1 MKLSAQITTRNIT
14 LDKQSEA
21 TLRQKIQ
28 KLEQFCE
35 DIISCRVL
43 VEVPHRHKQHG
54 KQYNVCIDL
63 SIPGSEI
70 LVRREP
76 REDLGVAMRDAFEAA
91 RRQLLRH
98 LSRHRKHGKRVEPS
112 PGLARVTRIYPDR
125 GYGFLSTRDGRE
137 IYFDIDSMVQDDFDA
152 LELGTYVHYSES
164 GQGPRHASAVVQL

>member
-1 MKLSAQITTRNIT
+1 MKLSAQITTRNIS
-14 LDKQSEA
+14 LDENSES
-21 TLRQKIQ
+21 TLRQKIA

-54 KQYNVCIDL
+54 IFYNVCIDL
-63 SIPGSEI
+63 TIPGSEI

-76 REDLGVAMRDAFEAA
+76 RQDLSVAIRDAFEAA

-98 LSRHRKHGKRVEPS
+98 LSRNRRHIQKAEPT

-125 GYGFLSTRDGRE
+125 GFGFLSTRDGRE
-137 IYFDIDSMVQDDFDA
+137 VYFDIDSMVKDDFDA
-152 LELGTYVHYSES
+152 LELGSFVHFSES
-164 GQGPRHASAVVQL
+164 GQGASHASAVVQL